1 MFTEPKKPD
10 TGASKTVVVADDTAF
25 VRDRFK
31 AAIEGA
37 GHRAFTVATA
47 AGLLSRIQKTADQI
61 DLVVLDLQLP
71 NASGLHVVRE
81 IRRMNETVPILIFS
95 GTVSNAQEVR
105 ELAELGV
112 SGYVNEYSGVHN
124 ILPSLAPHLF
134 PDSHNRR
141 RSPRMILG
149 VPVTCRVGN
158 TITAALTLN
167 LSRGG
172 LAIRSASPLEKDS
185 NVHLRF
191 RLPGGKQDIE
201 ADAIVRWSDRLV
213 GMGLQFERISAE
225 DQQSINEVVDA
236 HFFQRRKA

>member
-1 MFTEPKKPD
+1 MPD
-10 TGASKTVVVADDTAF
+10 SGASKTIVVADDTAF

-37 GHRAFTVATA
+37 GHRAVTVATA
-47 AGLLSRIQKTADQI
+47 AGLMSRMQKNAEQI

-71 NASGLHVVRE
+71 NTSGLHIVRQ
-81 IRRMNETVPILIFS
+81 IRRMNENVPILVFS
-95 GTVSNAQEVR
+95 GTVSSAEQVR
-105 ELAELGV
+105 ELAALGV

-134 PDSHNRR
+134 PESHNRR
-141 RSPRMILG
+141 SSPRMIFG
-149 VPVTCRVGN
+149 VPITCRVGN

-172 LAIRSASPLEKDS
+172 LAIRSASPLDKDS
-185 NVHLRF
+185 KVHLRF
-191 RLPGGKQDIE
+191 RLPGGKKDIE
-201 ADAIVRWSDRLV
+201 ADAVVRWTDRMI

-225 DQQSINEVVDA
+225 DQQSINELVDA